1 MVNSLKKEFDYYLA
15 NQDELVKQYS
25 GRFIVIKDQQVL
37 GAYADQLIAVTETQ
51 KNGHKVGTFLIQ
63 KVESG
68 SSAYSQTFH
77 SRVAFH

>member
-1 MVNSLKKEFDYYLA
+1 MGNPLKKEFEYYLA

-25 GRFIVIKDQQVL
+25 GKFIVIKDQKVL
-37 GAYADQLIAVTETQ
+37 GEYPDQLIAVTETQ

-63 KVESG
+63 KVEPGSG
-68 SSAYSQTFH
+68 AYSQTFH